1 MSIVKKL
8 MTIASDMQR
17 VYDAGYAEGA
27 ENGGI
32 KPSGYVTITENGTYD
47 VTPYAQALVV
57 VPDSGGGGGL
67 DEAYVEKM
75 LDDAIAEQYT
85 IISGGGG
92 S

>member
-8 MTIASDMQR
+8 MTIAADMQR
-17 VYDAGYAEGA
+17 VYRVGYDDGA
-27 ENGGI
+27 QNGSI

-47 VTPYAQALVV
+47 VTPYAQAQVV
-57 VPDSGGGGGL
+57 VPESGGGGL
-67 DEAYVEKM
+67 DEAYVEKI

-85 IISGGGG
+85 IISGGGQ